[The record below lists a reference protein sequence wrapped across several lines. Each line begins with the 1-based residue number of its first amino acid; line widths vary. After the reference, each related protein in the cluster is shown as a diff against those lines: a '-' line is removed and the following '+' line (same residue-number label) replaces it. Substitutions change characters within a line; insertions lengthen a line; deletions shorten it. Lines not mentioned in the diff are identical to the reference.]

1 MIYLT
6 TRQLIARDGKGLT
19 VEQQS
24 NLITLL
30 LANGTDMHDTS
41 HHLEDVMM
49 RRLYV
54 YDAIVNPIYWIVK
67 DNRTSEPSGEPSQ
80 DPWERIAQIAG
91 ELQAST
97 QALITA
103 LQAQT
108 SKE

>member
-6 TRQLIARDGKGLT
+6 TEQLILRDGKGLT
-19 VEQQS
+19 DNQQA
-24 NLITLL
+24 LL
-30 LANGTDMHDTS
+30 CLRLKATGMDSHDPAD
-41 HHLEDVMM
+41 HLLDVMC
-49 RRLYV
+49 RRLPI
-54 YDAIVNPIYWIVK
+54 DNPTDRKISDILRFG
-67 DNRTSEPSGEPSQ
+67 RTSEPSGEPSQ

-103 LQAQT
+103 IQAQT